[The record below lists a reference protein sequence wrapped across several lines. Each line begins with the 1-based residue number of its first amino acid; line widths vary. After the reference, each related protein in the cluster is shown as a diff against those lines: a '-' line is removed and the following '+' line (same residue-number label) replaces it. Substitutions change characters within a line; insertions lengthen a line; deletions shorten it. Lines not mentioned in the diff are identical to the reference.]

1 MRMKKILSKSE
12 VMEKEGGGKRERGER
27 EGKKS
32 WRNLIKIV
40 MKNVNKIQ
48 IQCRKE

>member
-27 EGKKS
+27 EKEK
-32 WRNLIKIV
+32 NLGEI
-40 MKNVNKIQ
+40 
-48 IQCRKE
+48 